1 MADKTNTETPV
12 GARVTIPGVELV
24 KVGTWGGHALT
35 EAAQEDK
42 DKNGGVKV
50 TEEMVVAM
58 AEAGQDPEVA
68 LAPMKP
74 GHFDDRFDG
83 EPAMGWVRNL
93 RVSEDKTTLLGDLVD
108 IPVPLYPL
116 IKTGYKQRS
125 VEYGLEHTTP
135 SGKTYAAVL
144 TGLALLGTKA
154 PAITSL
160 SEMADVYASQ
170 ADTANIP
177 LPAAVALEDS
187 NNTAHTGEH
196 ENEGE
201 SPVDILEKIKEQLGL
216 AAEATDD
223 EVLAA
228 LTAALADAAQSE
240 NGGEAPADAAASA
253 AAALSA
259 AGAEVV
265 TVSKDVFLSMQGTL
279 QGLQEKEQERANE
292 KLVDEAV
299 TAGKIST
306 AEAPLYLAN
315 LGKPDMRAGVAA
327 MLSAMPAQRVAT
339 TATPAGESLTD
350 ADVAARWAA
359 QNK

>member
-1 MADKTNTETPV
+1 MADKTNTDAPV

-42 DKNGGVKV
+42 DKHGGVKI

-58 AEAGQDPEVA
+58 AEAGQDSEVA

-83 EPAMGWVRNL
+83 QPAMGWVRNL
-93 RVSEDKTTLLGDLVD
+93 RVSDDKTTLLGDLVD

-125 VEYGLEHTTP
+125 VEYGLDHVTP
-135 SGKTYAAVL
+135 SGKKYAAVL
-144 TGLALLGTKA
+144 TGLALLGTQA
-154 PAITSL
+154 PAVTSL
-160 SEMADVYASQ
+160 AEMADVYASK
-170 ADTANIP
+170 ADTAHIP
-177 LPAAVALEDS
+177 PPAAVALEDS

-201 SPVDILEKIKEQLGL
+201 SPVDILEKIKEKLGL

-223 EVLAA
+223 EVLSA
-228 LTAALADAAQSE
+228 LEAALADAAQSE
-240 NGGEAPADAAASA
+240 DGGEPDGAASA

-259 AGAEVV
+259 AGAETV

-279 QGLQEKEQERANE
+279 QGLQEKEQERANV
-292 KLVDEAV
+292 KLVDDAV
-299 TAGKIST
+299 NAGKIST

-327 MLSAMPAQRVAT
+327 MLSAMPEQRVAT
-339 TATPAGESLTD
+339 TVTPAGESLS
-350 ADVAARWAA
+350 DVDLAKRWAA
-359 QNK
+359 QNQ